1 LVSFRFSP
9 NPNLASQINWLPWGA
24 AAFSKAQTEN
34 KPVLL
39 SISAVWCYWC
49 HVMDETSYSDPDVAQ
64 LINQNF
70 VAVRVD
76 NDHRPD
82 LNSRYNVG
90 GWPTTAFLTGHGGL
104 IGGATYLPPDQF
116 LSMLSELRQAYEEDR
131 ADLYDQARGLL
142 RQRQERVG
150 RITAGPELEDS
161 LPDHVARSL
170 AGAYDAI
177 NGGFGQ
183 EPKFPNGPILQYL
196 VHLARTT
203 GEDFYRSM
211 LVKSLDNMSSGP
223 LYDAEEGG
231 FFRNTGNADWTD
243 PQREKLLEDNVIL
256 AQVYLDACSI
266 LDREDYRQ
274 VASQTIDYIMASLF
288 DKAIPGFRGS
298 QGAHSD
304 YFDLPASSRM
314 EQNRPAVDPS
324 CYCNGNAQA
333 VSLLLDA
340 AWRLGRP
347 ELTATALA
355 VLDLLDSAAQ
365 AGQLSHVYD
374 GSAVD
379 DGLSFLLDWAAL
391 LPTLVD
397 AHGCTGKE
405 QYLDRAKAAVTEILD
420 RFYDETGG
428 GFFDIESKPQ
438 PIGYLRLRE
447 KPLAENVTVAIGLL
461 KLWQATRD
469 DDYKQIAET
478 TLSSCVSTFHEYGAH
493 SAGYGLAVSMLK
505 NAPVE
510 VTVEGRPDDPGTS
523 QMIQAAARL
532 SSANLVIKPVLVDE
546 AELPAQAHVCLD
558 TLCLPPVADPDLLEG
573 LVLEITSPAASPFEN
588 IFDQLPGV

>member
-1 LVSFRFSP
+1 MESFRFSP
-9 NPNLASQINWLPWGA
+9 NPNLAHQINWMPWGE
-24 AAFSKAQTEN
+24 AAFAQAQAEN

-49 HVMDETSYSDPDVAQ
+49 HVMDETSYSDPDVARIIDQ
-64 LINQNF
+64 SF

-131 ADLYDQARGLL
+131 ADLYEQARGLL
-142 RQRQERVG
+142 RQRQDRVG

-161 LPDHVARSL
+161 LPDRVARSL

-177 NGGFGQ
+177 NGGFGE

-203 GEDFYRSM
+203 GEEFYRSM
-211 LVKSLDNMSSGP
+211 LVKSLDKMSSGP
-223 LYDAEEGG
+223 LHDSEEGG

-243 PQREKLLEDNVIL
+243 PQREKLLEDNVSL
-256 AQVYLDACSI
+256 AQVYLDAYSI
-266 LDREDYRQ
+266 LDNDDYRR
-274 VASQTIDYIMASLF
+274 VASQTIDYIMTSLF
-288 DKAIPGFRGS
+288 DEEIPGFRGS

-304 YFDLPASSRM
+304 YFSRPAAVRM
-314 EQNRPAVDPS
+314 EEDRPVVDFS
-324 CYCNGNAQA
+324 CYSNGNAQA
-333 VSLLLDA
+333 VTLLLKA
-340 AWRLGRP
+340 AWRLGNP
-347 ELTATALA
+347 GLTGTALA
-355 VLDLLDSAAQ
+355 VLDHLESTAQ
-365 AGQLSHVYD
+365 AGPLSHVFD
-374 GSAVD
+374 GSGSG
-379 DGLSFLLDWAAL
+379 DGLSFLMDWAAL
-391 LPTLVD
+391 LEALAD
-397 AHGCTGKE
+397 AYGYTGRE
-405 QYLDRAKAAVTEILD
+405 HYLGRARSVATEILD

-428 GFFDIESKPQ
+428 GFFDIESNPQ

-447 KPLAENVTVAIGLL
+447 KPLQENVSVAIGLL

-469 DDYKQIAET
+469 DDYRQIAET
-478 TLSSCVSTFHEYGAH
+478 TLSACVSTFHEYGAQ

-510 VTVEGRPDDPGTS
+510 VTVEGRPGDSGTFR
-523 QMIQAAARL
+523 MIQAAAQL
-532 SSANLVIKPVLVDE
+532 SCANLVIKPLLVDE
-546 AELPAQAHVCLD
+546 SELPAQAHVCLD
-558 TLCLPPVADPDLLEG
+558 TLCLPPVSDPDLLVG
-573 LVLEITSPAASPFEN
+573 LVLEIASPAASPFEN
-588 IFDQLPGV
+588 IFDRLPGT

>member
-1 LVSFRFSP
+1 
-9 NPNLASQINWLPWGA
+9 
-24 AAFSKAQTEN
+24 
-34 KPVLL
+34 
-39 SISAVWCYWC
+39 
-49 HVMDETSYSDPDVAQ
+49 
-64 LINQNF
+64 
-70 VAVRVD
+70 
-76 NDHRPD
+76 
-82 LNSRYNVG
+82 
-90 GWPTTAFLTGHGGL
+90 
-104 IGGATYLPPDQF
+104 
-116 LSMLSELRQAYEEDR
+116 
-131 ADLYDQARGLL
+131 
-142 RQRQERVG
+142 
-150 RITAGPELEDS
+150 
-161 LPDHVARSL
+161 
-170 AGAYDAI
+170 
-177 NGGFGQ
+177 
-183 EPKFPNGPILQYL
+183 
-196 VHLARTT
+196 
-203 GEDFYRSM
+203 
-211 LVKSLDNMSSGP
+211 
-223 LYDAEEGG
+223 
-231 FFRNTGNADWTD
+231 
-243 PQREKLLEDNVIL
+243 
-256 AQVYLDACSI
+256 
-266 LDREDYRQ
+266 
-274 VASQTIDYIMASLF
+274 
-288 DKAIPGFRGS
+288 
-298 QGAHSD
+298 
-304 YFDLPASSRM
+304 
-314 EQNRPAVDPS
+314 
-324 CYCNGNAQA
+324 
-333 VSLLLDA
+333 
-340 AWRLGRP
+340 LGRP

-355 VLDLLDSAAQ
+355 VLDQLDSAAQ

-379 DGLSFLLDWAAL
+379 DGLSFLLDWATL
-391 LPTLVD
+391 LTALVD

-405 QYLDRAKAAVTEILD
+405 QYLNRAKAAVTEILD

-532 SSANLVIKPVLVDE
+532 SSVNLVIKRVLVDE
-546 AELPAQAHVCLD
+546 AELPAQAHVCLG

>member
-9 NPNLASQINWLPWGA
+9 NPNLAHQIDWMPWGE
-24 AAFSKAQTEN
+24 AAFAKAQAEN

-49 HVMDETSYSDPDVAQ
+49 HVMDETSYSDPDVAR
-64 LINQNF
+64 LIDQSF
-70 VAVRVD
+70 IAVRVD

-116 LSMLSELRQAYEEDR
+116 LSMLSELSRAYEEDR

-150 RITAGPELEDS
+150 KITAGPELEDS
-161 LPDHVARSL
+161 LPDQVARSL

-183 EPKFPNGPILQYL
+183 EPKFPNGPILHYL
-196 VHLARTT
+196 VHLTRTT

-211 LVKSLDNMSSGP
+211 LVKSLDRMSGGP
-223 LYDAEEGG
+223 LYDSEEGG
-231 FFRNTGNADWTD
+231 FFRNAGNADWTD
-243 PQREKLLEDNVIL
+243 PQREKMLEDNVIL
-256 AQVYLDACSI
+256 AQVYLDAYS
-266 LDREDYRQ
+266 LLGTEDYLR
-274 VASQTIDYIMASLF
+274 VASQTVDYIVTSLF
-288 DKAIPGFRGS
+288 DQEIPGFRGS

-304 YFDLPASSRM
+304 YFNLPAAVRM
-314 EQNRPAVDPS
+314 EQDRPAADPF
-324 CYCNGNAQA
+324 CYTSGNAQA

-347 ELTATALA
+347 ELTEIAAA
-355 VLDLLDSAAQ
+355 VLDHLESKAQ

-374 GSAVD
+374 GSGSGE
-379 DGLSFLLDWAAL
+379 GLSFLMDWAELLIAL
-391 LPTLVD
+391 TD
-397 AHGCTGKE
+397 AHGYTGRE
-405 QYLDRAKAAVTEILD
+405 HYLERAKSVVTEILD

-438 PIGYLRLRE
+438 PIGYLRVRE
-447 KPLAENVTVAIGLL
+447 KPLAENVSVAIGML

-469 DDYKQIAET
+469 DDYRQIAET
-478 TLSSCVSTFHEYGAH
+478 TLSACASTFHEYGAQ

-505 NAPVE
+505 NSPVE
-510 VTVEGRPDDPGTS
+510 VTVEGRPEDSGTS
-523 QMIQAAARL
+523 QMIQAAAQL
-532 SSANLVIKPVLVDE
+532 SCANLVIKPVLVDE
-546 AELPAQAHVCLD
+546 SELPAQAHVCLD
-558 TLCLPPVADPDLLEG
+558 TLCLPPVTDPDLLEG
-573 LVLEITSPAASPFEN
+573 LVKEMMSPVASPFEN
-588 IFDQLPGV
+588 VFDRLAGI

>member
-1 LVSFRFSP
+1 MVSFRFSP
-9 NPNLASQINWLPWGA
+9 NPNLAHQINWMPWGE
-24 AAFSKAQTEN
+24 AAFAKAQAEN

-49 HVMDETSYSDPDVAQ
+49 HVMDETSYSDTDVAR
-64 LINQNF
+64 LIDQSF
-70 VAVRVD
+70 IAVRVD

-116 LSMLSELRQAYEEDR
+116 LSMLSELSQAYEEDK

-161 LPDHVARSL
+161 LPDQVARSL

-196 VHLARTT
+196 VHLVRTT

-211 LVKSLDNMSSGP
+211 LVKSLDRMSGGP
-223 LYDAEEGG
+223 LYDNEEGG

-243 PQREKLLEDNVIL
+243 PQREKMLEDNVIL
-256 AQVYLDACSI
+256 AQVYLDAYS
-266 LDREDYRQ
+266 LLGTEDYRR
-274 VASQTIDYIMASLF
+274 VASQTVDYIVTSLF
-288 DKAIPGFRGS
+288 DREIPGFRGS

-304 YFDLPASSRM
+304 YFNLPAAVRM
-314 EQNRPAVDPS
+314 EKDRPAVDPS
-324 CYCNGNAQA
+324 CYSNSNAQA

-347 ELTATALA
+347 ELTEIAVA
-355 VLDLLDSAAQ
+355 VLDHLESAAQ
-365 AGQLSHVYD
+365 AGHLSHVYD
-374 GSAVD
+374 GSSAG
-379 DGLSFLLDWAAL
+379 DGLSFLMDWTAL
-391 LPTLVD
+391 LIALTD
-397 AHGCTGKE
+397 AHGYTGRE
-405 QYLDRAKAAVTEILD
+405 HYLERAKSIVTEILD

-447 KPLAENVTVAIGLL
+447 KPLAENVSVVIGLL

-469 DDYKQIAET
+469 DDYRQIAET
-478 TLSSCVSTFHEYGAH
+478 TLSACASTFHEYGAQ

-510 VTVEGRPDDPGTS
+510 VTVEGRPEDSGTS
-523 QMIQAAARL
+523 KMIQAAAQL
-532 SSANLVIKPVLVDE
+532 SCANLVIKPVLVDE
-546 AELPAQAHVCLD
+546 SELPAQAHVCLD
-558 TLCLPPVADPDLLEG
+558 TLCLPPVTDPDLLEG
-573 LVLEITSPAASPFEN
+573 LVKEMMSPIASPFEN
-588 IFDQLPGV
+588 VFDQLAGI